1 MSTQSIKPVKGHVPA
16 GGLDIW
22 VERRG
27 EGPDVLLIAG
37 LGDPVEA
44 WEAQLAGLSDRYRL
58 TAYDN
63 RGMGRTALPD
73 SPLTVAAMAD
83 DAAAVLRATDVPAAH
98 VLGFSGGSVIAQ
110 ELALRHPGLVRS
122 LVLAGTWARLDA
134 YAHALLDHWRWLMET
149 APGEREFL
157 EAFFLWIYTPRA
169 HADGMVEAFIEET
182 LAFPHQASLRAM
194 QRALDAYREADT
206 LDRLGE
212 IAVPALLLTGELDLV
227 CRPAL
232 GRQAAEAI
240 PGAIF
245 EVMPGEAHQ
254 PFQEVPDVFNARVE
268 AFWREVDAA

>member
-1 MSTQSIKPVKGHVPA
+1 MSTQSIEPVKGHVPA
-16 GGLDIW
+16 GDLEIW
-22 VERRG
+22 VEQRG
-27 EGPDVLLIAG
+27 DGPDVLLIAG

-63 RGMGRTALPD
+63 RGTGRTALPD
-73 SPLTVAAMAD
+73 TPLSVAAMAD
-83 DAAAVLRATDVPAAH
+83 DAAAVLRATDIPAAH

-110 ELALRHPGLVRS
+110 ELALRHPELVRS
-122 LVLAGTWARLDA
+122 LVLVGTWARTDA
-134 YAHALLDHWRWLMET
+134 YARAMLDHWRWLPEV

-169 HADGMVEAFIEET
+169 HENGMVEAIIEEA
-182 LAFPHQASLRAM
+182 LAFPHTASVEAI
-194 QRALDAYREADT
+194 QRALDAFREVDT

-212 IAVPALLLTGELDLV
+212 IAVPALALTGELDLA

-240 PGAIF
+240 PGAVF
-245 EVMPGEAHQ
+245 EVLPGEAHQ
-254 PFQEVPDVFNARVE
+254 PFQEVPDAFNARVE
-268 AFWREVDAA
+268 AFWREVDEV